1 MVWLCSGGDKGISL
15 QNLIGPNYSRRDLI
29 QINFSSRHPLNG
41 LDQSLSSVQFL
52 IMILFA
58 SEAGAEIIC
67 KIEPDWAWW
76 LSFFAGWN
84 NLQVDRVQAHKLQA
98 MFVET
103 SPTNTDLLSPYQLR

>member
-1 MVWLCSGGDKGISL
+1 MVMTIMMWLCSGGDKGISL

-29 QINFSSRHPLNG
+29 QINFGSRHPLNG

-67 KIEPDWAWW
+67 KIELNWADVCP
-76 LSFFAGWN
+76 F
-84 NLQVDRVQAHKLQA
+84 LQA
-98 MFVET
+98 ETICNKET
-103 SPTNTDLLSPYQLR
+103 SA